1 MTEDLT
7 RRCDHDRHT
16 EAEKAITAA
25 IHSVEALPPDM
36 RLTEAVV
43 LLLKARDRVADFVD
57 GKP

>member
-7 RRCDHDRHT
+7 RRCDVERRT
-16 EAEKAITAA
+16 EAENAITAA
-25 IHSVEALPPDM
+25 IHSVEALPPDT